1 MIVLKYSSF
10 CLGVLVL
17 CCDYAVAAEKEKRN
31 MIVENDVLFAKVG
44 GEELKVDIAR
54 PDGRGPYPAVLFIHG
69 GGWGQEGRKDY
80 SNEIRRVA
88 DQGYVAASIGYRL
101 SVADEKGKVKHTF
114 PDQVQDVKCAV
125 RWLRANAK
133 KYRIDPKRIG
143 AAGSSAGGHLAL
155 MLATTAKQIELEG
168 DGGNAGFS
176 SEVQV
181 VVHWAGP
188 VDLAKMY
195 PKTLEVVRPFMER
208 FLGGTPSQVPD
219 IYRAASPLSYVNKNI
234 PPVLSIHGD
243 LDAAVPLEQ
252 SQILQA
258 KIKKCGGTNEL
269 LILKGQG
276 HGYDEKS
283 AQQGREAQDEFLRKH
298 LKTEKSSG

>member
-1 MIVLKYSSF
+1 MMVLKYSSF
-10 CLGVLVL
+10 CLGVLIL
-17 CCDYAVAAEKEKRN
+17 CCTYAIAAEKEKRN
-31 MIVENDVLFAKVG
+31 MIVEKDILFAKVG

-54 PDGRGPYPAVLFIHG
+54 PDGRGPYPAVIFIHG
-69 GGWGQEGRKDY
+69 GGWGQKGREDY

-88 DQGYVAASIGYRL
+88 GQGYVTATIDYRL
-101 SVADEKGKVKHTF
+101 SLADQNGKVKHKF
-114 PDQVQDVKCAV
+114 PDQVRDVKCAV

-143 AAGSSAGGHLAL
+143 AVGSSAGGHLAL
-155 MLATTAKQIELEG
+155 MLATTPNQTELEG
-168 DGGNAGFS
+168 DGGNAGCS
-176 SEVQV
+176 SMVQV

-219 IYRAASPLSYVNKNI
+219 IYRAASPISHVKKNI

-243 LDAAVPLEQ
+243 LDPAVPLEQ
-252 SQILQA
+252 SQMLQT
-258 KIKKCGGTNEL
+258 KIKKCGGTNDL

-276 HGYDEKS
+276 HSYDEKS
-283 AQQGREAQDEFLRKH
+283 AQQGRDAQDEFLKKY
-298 LKTEKSSG
+298 LKTEKS

>member
-1 MIVLKYSSF
+1 MK
-10 CLGVLVL
+10 
-17 CCDYAVAAEKEKRN
+17 
-31 MIVENDVLFAKVG
+31 VENDVIFAKVG
-44 GEELKVDIAR
+44 GEELKVDMAR
-54 PDGRGPYPAVLFIHG
+54 PEGQGPYPAVIFIHG
-69 GGWGQEGRKDY
+69 GGWGQKGRKDY
-80 SNEIRRVA
+80 SSEIIRVA
-88 DQGYVAASIGYRL
+88 DLGYVAATIDYRL
-101 SVADEKGKVKHTF
+101 SVADQKGKVKHKF

-125 RWLRANAK
+125 KWIRTNAM

-143 AAGSSAGGHLAL
+143 VVGSSAGGHLAL
-155 MLATTAKQIELEG
+155 MLATTGNQTELEG
-168 DGGNAGFS
+168 DGGNAGFPS
-176 SEVQV
+176 TVQV

-219 IYRAASPLSYVNKNI
+219 IYRAASPISYVNKDI

-243 LDAAVPLEQ
+243 LDPAVPLEQ
-252 SQILQA
+252 SQMLQD

-276 HGYDEKS
+276 HSYDEKS
-283 AQQGREAQDEFLRKH
+283 AQQARDAQDEFLKKH
-298 LKTEKSSG
+298 LKTEKS